1 MDNFALVVLG
11 AIAVLIVAALC
22 TVSGRATDYEEG
34 ENLNVQGKSPRGH
47 L

>member
-1 MDNFALVVLG
+1 MIDIGIIALGVVL
-11 AIAVLIVAALC
+11 VLIVAALC
-22 TVSGRATDYEEG
+22 NVAGNGTRYEEG